1 MSMAERRS
9 VAFLGRLQW
18 LAAGGDSMS
27 NTAPE
32 SREPLVVAGSGGAG
46 LSPAGADA
54 GEGRE

>member
-1 MSMAERRS
+1 MSVAKRGS

-18 LAAGGDSMS
+18 LAAGGDSMG

-32 SREPLVVAGSGGAG
+32 SRGPLVAAGSGGAG

-54 GEGRE
+54 GEERE

>member
-1 MSMAERRS
+1 MAERRS